1 MKASD
6 GKLIVRPVV
15 LIAFICML
23 NGCAVMKEEECTQAN
38 WRDVGKADAM
48 AGLEKQL
55 DKYQKACSAFGVS
68 PSAEEYRLGYAQ
80 GVEEHC
86 TYQTGYE
93 LGRHGGKLEKACEV
107 EVEYAKGYVKGVD
120 EYVEKTSRDKI
131 ERLTRPRAASA
142 TTPSSY

>member
-1 MKASD
+1 MMMKN
-6 GKLIVRPVV
+6 GKLLCKSVV
-15 LIAFICML
+15 LIASVLLL
-23 NGCAVMKEEECTQAN
+23 NACAVIKEEDCNQAN
-38 WRDVGKADAM
+38 WRELGKADAM

-68 PSAEEYRLGYAQ
+68 PSVEDYRLGYAQ

-93 LGRHGGKLEKACEV
+93 LGRQGGKLEKACEV

-131 ERLTRPRAASA
+131 ERLTRPRASSA